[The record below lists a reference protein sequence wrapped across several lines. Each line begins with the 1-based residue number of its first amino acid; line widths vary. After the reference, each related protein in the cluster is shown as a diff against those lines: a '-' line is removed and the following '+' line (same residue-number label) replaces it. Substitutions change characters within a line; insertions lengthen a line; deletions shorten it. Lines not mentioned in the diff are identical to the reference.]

1 MMIPDETETASA
13 EGLYEAVR
21 RAALDAAPPGAAC
34 EPAAGD
40 DGAHLTGPHGARLTV
55 TARTARTGALTGAAW
70 RGRSADGAAVHG
82 HGRPPAALAAAAR
95 WAAGLDRT
103 PAITPLAIRARRGAL
118 GLSQAELAGLLGMGQ
133 SALAQ
138 WETGARSPRDPEG
151 VARALAD
158 LEDRA
163 EDVVAAAVAAARQ
176 GAGVLTTYAR
186 DADWWA
192 ADPDAAAERIPA
204 AVHRAAIARAA
215 AALRRAGREPVIAD
229 EPAH

>member
-1 MMIPDETETASA
+1 MTSDETASV

-34 EPAAGD
+34 EPAAGG
-40 DGAHLTGPHGARLTV
+40 DGAHLTGPYGAVLTV

-70 RGRSADGAAVHG
+70 RGRGADGAAVHG

-118 GLSQAELAGLLGMGQ
+118 GLSQAELAALLGMGQ

-163 EDVVAAAVAAARQ
+163 EAIAAAAARQ

-204 AVHRAAIARAA
+204 AVHRAATARAA
-215 AALRRAGREPVIAD
+215 ARLRRAGREPVITD

>member
-1 MMIPDETETASA
+1 MMIPDETETASV

-21 RAALDAAPPGAAC
+21 RAALDAAPPGAC
-34 EPAAGD
+34 EPAAG
-40 DGAHLTGPHGARLTV
+40 GAGSAVLTGPHGARLTV
-55 TARTARTGALTGAAW
+55 TARTARSGALTGAAW
-70 RGRSADGAAVHG
+70 RGRGADGAAVHG
-82 HGRPPAALAAAAR
+82 HGRPSAALAAAAR

-118 GLSQAELAGLLGMGQ
+118 GLSQAELAALLGMGQ
-133 SALAQ
+133 PTLAQ
-138 WETGARSPRDPEG
+138 WETGVRSPRDPEG

-163 EDVVAAAVAAARQ
+163 EAIAAAAARE
-176 GAGVLTTYAR
+176 GAGALTTYAR

-204 AVHRAAIARAA
+204 AVHRAATARAA
-215 AALRRAGREPVIAD
+215 ARLRRAGREPVITD